1 MALQSFTVSIG
12 ALRDANN
19 NDKNYVSGEAIYV
32 KTIGGSFASIFR
44 DLAGTSEIAQDGL
57 ANQTDDNGQFTFFV
71 EAGDY
76 ILEYQN
82 QSTHVTVVGSDY
94 FNSRI
99 EESVNQIIIE
109 TSSSRGFRVVGDFA
123 SGFTYEL
130 ANDVAIDVSGNYWVY
145 ADINALPVTVSA
157 GTTPSEP
164 TYTQVTFNQASGLT
178 TTAGINAQQFID
190 NFELKIFQSPTDNLT
205 KVTTFAG
212 GVGVVYEVRKTS
224 DNSLATIYS
233 DKDGATEIVQNGTAN
248 ISNSNSE
255 AVFYIYSGSYYVIV
269 DGLIAQFD
277 VDPRYIRY
285 FKSES
290 EAASFGFTINDSEE
304 RIRVQDLHTY
314 TDYEVV
320 TVNNFGDDIDL
331 GSGVYARRIKSY
343 EEIMKEK
350 GAKFL
355 NYTAASGSGNQG
367 QPIYI
372 IGDSISE
379 GTDSSNFAEFSYAA
393 LLRKSIN
400 KAFNNRNYGFA
411 NFNFRVPQAVTQPH
425 LVTRSGF
432 MASDNGEGDSFN
444 SDYFGGI
451 MIESDAAGQWV
462 EFTYTGKDFMV
473 VYGENAAGGAVD
485 VTLDGAPFSSIDTS
499 LVPAQRYTG
508 SSTNGRFSEPLTPAK
523 WGLHTVRLTTTSA
536 APVRLCGVVY
546 CESFSNKINSPTV
559 FNVGRSSIAL
569 SNVPDSLLEAYCNG
583 GTIIL
588 SMGVNDDLLGLPIET
603 FRSKLEVVLS
613 KIESLDGSAIVND
626 FIFNKNTTNVY
637 KFALR
642 EIASKYGFK
651 YFDFYE
657 LWFGNSASNTFSN
670 LLDTDEVHPTDYG
683 HLNIAKNICEHINI
697 PLETSVKP
705 KKELKSLAAG
715 IINLPGYE
723 RVSIFADGDIT
734 YMSGVAKNDT
744 GAVIPQ
750 NTRLV
755 NIGSPTPSDPQI
767 IPIRTLSGMQWVEVR
782 SDGWIYTGFGTSIAV
797 DDWFSLNISFIN
809 TAT

>member
-1 MALQSFTVSIG
+1 MEDLATGVGSVLQKRGTGRLIDVPLTVSSV
-12 ALRDANN
+12 AEL
-19 NDKNYVSGEAIYV
+19 NDIDTSRYTLARVCFES
-32 KTIGGSFASIFR
+32 SFR
-44 DLAGTSEIAQDGL
+44 DYRFV
-57 ANQTDDNGQFTFFV
+57 DNAWTQR
-71 EAGDY
+71 EH
-76 ILEYQN
+76 LEE
-82 QSTHVTVVGSDY
+82 V
-94 FNSRI
+94 
-99 EESVNQIIIE
+99 
-109 TSSSRGFRVVGDFA
+109 
-123 SGFTYEL
+123 
-130 ANDVAIDVSGNYWVY
+130 
-145 ADINALPVTVSA
+145 
-157 GTTPSEP
+157 
-164 TYTQVTFNQASGLT
+164 
-178 TTAGINAQQFID
+178 
-190 NFELKIFQSPTDNLT
+190 LKITQAPTDNLT
-205 KVTTFAG
+205 KVSTSAG

-233 DKDGATEIVQNGTAN
+233 DKDGLNPITQNGT
-248 ISNSNSE
+248 SNVSNVNASI
-255 AVFYIYSGSYYVIV
+255 VFYISGGKYTITSGGVSQDLYVNRKPVI
-269 DGLIAQFD
+269 
-277 VDPRYIRY
+277 Y
-285 FKSES
+285 FVSEG
-290 EAASFGFTINDSEE
+290 EAVAFGFGLANVGQ

-331 GSGVYARRIKSY
+331 GNGVYARRIKSY
-343 EEIMKEK
+343 DEVMKEK

-367 QPIYI
+367 QPVYI
-372 IGDSISE
+372 IGDSIPE
-379 GTDSSNFAEFSYAA
+379 GTDSTNFAEFSYAA

-473 VYGENAAGGAVD
+473 VYGENPAGGVVD
-485 VTLDGAPFSSIDTS
+485 VTLDGVPFSSIDTS
-499 LVPAQRYTG
+499 LVPTQRYTG

-523 WGLHTVRLTTTSA
+523 WGLHTVRLTTASA

-546 CESFSNKINSPTV
+546 CESFSTKINSPTV

-613 KIESLDGSAIVND
+613 KIDSLNGSAIVTD
-626 FIFNKNTTNVY
+626 FIFNKPTTNVY

-657 LWFGNSASNTFSN
+657 LWFGNSVSNTFSN
-670 LLDTDEVHPTDYG
+670 LLDTDEIHPTDYG
-683 HLNIAKNICEHINI
+683 HLNIAKNICGHINI

-705 KKELKSLAAG
+705 KKELKTLAAG
-715 IINLPGYE
+715 IINLAGYE
-723 RVSIFADGDIT
+723 PVSTFKDGDIT
-734 YMSGVAKNDT
+734 YISGVAKNDT

-750 NTRLV
+750 NTRIV
-755 NIGSPTPSDPQI
+755 NIGAPTPTDPQI
-767 IPIRTLSGMQWVEVR
+767 IPILTLSGMQWVEIR
-782 SDGWIYTGFGTSIAV
+782 DDGWVYTGFGTSIAV
-797 DDWFSLNISFIN
+797 GDWFSLNIRFIS
-809 TAT
+809 TSS